1 MTNKKYYYLVV
12 VLALLILGSIALYF
26 IFNKSLENQSVK
38 NIRVDSI
45 NYSSYTH
52 PTGLFTMR
60 YPSDWEVQS
69 NATPIEQLKTAGIT
83 SVPVLV
89 KFYPKTPSVGE
100 GSGEQELSITLIID
114 MKGGF
119 IDKNVDKNYT
129 KEFLIDGYPSFSIRS
144 IYSRERAK
152 IGSAEYITRV
162 PIDQDEKSNHSL
174 VQTTYY
180 ISLGDPFNIDR
191 RVAFVY
197 LTAYTGEENFDFRK
211 IVDEVISSIKIDS
224 NRLPY
229 VVKTLVDQLQ

>member
-26 IFNKSLENQSVK
+26 KKPPPPFVF
-38 NIRVDSI
+38 
-45 NYSSYTH
+45 
-52 PTGLFTMR
+52 FTMR

-162 PIDQDEKSNHSL
+162 PID
-174 VQTTYY
+174 
-180 ISLGDPFNIDR
+180 
-191 RVAFVY
+191 
-197 LTAYTGEENFDFRK
+197 
-211 IVDEVISSIKIDS
+211 
-224 NRLPY
+224 
-229 VVKTLVDQLQ
+229 